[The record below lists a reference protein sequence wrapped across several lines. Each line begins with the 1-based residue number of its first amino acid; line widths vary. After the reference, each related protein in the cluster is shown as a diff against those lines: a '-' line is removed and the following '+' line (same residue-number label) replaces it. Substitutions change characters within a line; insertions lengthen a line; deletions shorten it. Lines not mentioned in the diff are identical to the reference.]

1 MALGGTGS
9 EESLYAFI
17 KYRAIMHSYNS
28 LKVEIRWGVTDARQT
43 DRQKICC
50 YSSCLKVRV
59 EDEDSIS

>member
-28 LKVEIRWGVTDARQT
+28 LKVEIRWGVSDVRQT
-43 DRQKICC
+43 DRRTDKK
-50 YSSCLKVRV
+50 YVATLLV
-59 EDEDSIS
+59 